1 MILSIWNII
10 IDKIV
15 KNIIGDLK
23 LKDFENC

>member
-15 KNIIGDLK
+15 KNIICDLK